1 MRVRPRALTILTAC
15 LLALGVLAAGRAHAA
30 GPLTATFA
38 KTSDWG
44 SGYQGQFTVTN
55 NGSSAVSGWTVA
67 FDLPSGSSVG
77 TYWDALLTQSGSR
90 YTFKNRDYNA
100 SVPAGGSVSFGFVVS
115 GSGTPSGCTLNG
127 AACDGGGG
135 GGGSDTQPPS
145 TPTGL
150 TVTGHTSSSVSLSWN
165 ASTDN
170 VGVTGYEVYQGSS
183 LATTVSGTSAT
194 VSGLAASTSYSFKV
208 RAKDAA
214 GNASAFSATVNATT
228 DSSGGGTPPPSG
240 DLRAAP
246 YFMPLDNDPQPIS
259 GIVSGSGVKSLVL
272 AFVLAPNGGGCTP
285 TWDGDTAHPVS
296 SDTAVKAQ
304 VDAVRAA
311 GGDVAVSF
319 GGYNGLELGA
329 ACSDAA
335 SLAQAYQQVIDKYAL
350 THVDFDIEGDDLG
363 DVAGETRRFQAIKI
377 LKQNAAAAG
386 RTLQVSLTMPVTTVG
401 LSDLDKAEIQR
412 AKDNGADIDLYAVM
426 AFDYGGPAAS
436 MAADVQKVMEAA
448 HTQLAALRP
457 DLSDANLYA
466 RTGLILMNGHTDQPS
481 ELFTQDTFRAL
492 LGYAQQ
498 HHLGRLSFWSL
509 NRDRQCTGTTGW
521 ADGKCSGVT
530 QQPYDF
536 AAIIGQFTG

>member
-1 MRVRPRALTILTAC
+1 MRVRPRALTILATC
-15 LLALGVLAAGRAHAA
+15 LLLLGVLTGPAHAA
-30 GPLTATFA
+30 GSLTATFA

-44 SGYQGQFTVTN
+44 SGYQGQFTIKN
-55 NGSSAVSGWTVA
+55 DGSSAVNGWTVA

-77 TYWDALLTQSGSR
+77 TYWDALETQSGSH
-90 YTFKNRDYNA
+90 YVFKNRDYNGSIAAGA
-100 SVPAGGSVSFGFVVS
+100 SVVFGFVAS
-115 GSGTPSGCTLNG
+115 GSGTPTGCTLNG
-127 AACDGGGG
+127 GSCDGG
-135 GGGSDTQPPS
+135 GGGSDTQAPS

-150 TVTGHTSSSVSLSWN
+150 TVTGHTSSSVSLSWT

-194 VSGLAASTSYSFKV
+194 VSGLAASTSYSFTV

-214 GNASAFSATVNATT
+214 GNSSAFSASVSATT
-228 DSSGGGTPPPSG
+228 DGGGTTPSG
-240 DLRAAP
+240 GLRAAP

-259 GIVSGSGVKSLVL
+259 AIVSGSGVNSLVL

-285 TWDGDTAHPVS
+285 TWDGDAAQKVS
-296 SDTAVKAQ
+296 ADTAAKAQ
-304 VDAVRAA
+304 VDAVRGA

-319 GGYNGLELGA
+319 GGYNGVELGA
-329 ACSDAA
+329 ACSDAS
-335 SLAQAYQQVIDKYAL
+335 SLAQAYQQVIDKYTL

-363 DVAGETRRFQAIKI
+363 DASGETRRFQAIKI

-386 RTLQVSLTMPVTTVG
+386 RRLEVSLTMPVTTVG

-448 HTQLAALRP
+448 HGQLVTLRP
-457 DLSDANLYA
+457 DLSAATVYA

-481 ELFTQDTFRAL
+481 ELFTQDTFRTL

-521 ADGKCSGVT
+521 ADGKCSSVT

-536 AAIIGQFTG
+536 AKIIGQFTG